1 MKVSCRMQEKLLLIL
16 KIQQH
21 IFFLLEN
28 SIHSAGIVPTNSEAD
43 LNEPTLFL
51 NFLHNAGIVPT
62 SSETVITHLIIARNF
77 PTRCGKNSYKFRNN
91 LKMQ

>member
-1 MKVSCRMQEKLLLIL
+1 MQEKFQLIL

-28 SIHSAGIVPTNSEAD
+28 SLHGAGIVPTNSKND
-43 LNEPTLFL
+43 QNEPTLFL
-51 NFLHNAGIVPT
+51 NFLHNAGIIPT
-62 SSETVITHLIIARNF
+62 SSETMTTHFIIARKF
-77 PTRCGKNSYKFRNN
+77 PTGCGEINSYKFRNY